1 MVNQKRRKY
10 KERAKK
16 YKALLSKRDI
26 EIMDLVVEN
35 KELRSQM
42 ERDMKKHQDVKHK
55 LKNELMFLK
64 EEMQS
69 LNKK

>member
-35 KELRSQM
+35 KELRS
-42 ERDMKKHQDVKHK
+42 
-55 LKNELMFLK
+55 
-64 EEMQS
+64 
-69 LNKK
+69 